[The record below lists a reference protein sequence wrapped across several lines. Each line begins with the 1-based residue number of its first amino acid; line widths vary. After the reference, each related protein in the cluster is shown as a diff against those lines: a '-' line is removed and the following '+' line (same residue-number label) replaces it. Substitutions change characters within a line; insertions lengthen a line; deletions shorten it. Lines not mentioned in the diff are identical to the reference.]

1 MTFRDT
7 VFEDALPFFG
17 VTVTLTLH
25 VPVFRPFSLVPDTLQ
40 YFAEAATTFSDTFE
54 VDNTLSFANAAIDFA
69 LVGFLTENTRGFE
82 PALLTPL
89 MGPAEA
95 GTCPALGTTVIR
107 MDRDEIEPDDFTYQR
122 PDFVGQ
128 IRIKAVPE
136 PFVDPVDEGVHELPN
151 FSTPVV
157 LASAADAVIPSEFSS
172 TSVIDLFG

>member
-1 MTFRDT
+1 
-7 VFEDALPFFG
+7 
-17 VTVTLTLH
+17 
-25 VPVFRPFSLVPDTLQ
+25 
-40 YFAEAATTFSDTFE
+40 
-54 VDNTLSFANAAIDFA
+54 
-69 LVGFLTENTRGFE
+69 
-82 PALLTPL
+82 

-172 TSVIDLFG
+172 TSVIDLFV